1 MTSALYDEVVTATP
15 ARTLHLVRDTSPT
28 PTPTPTP
35 APAPEKLTRRVDV
48 APFGI
53 GIGSDPLVEGA
64 ARLLSVPVRHVYA
77 ALWRVGLIEIH
88 G

>member
-15 ARTLHLVRDTSPT
+15 ARTLHLVRDTSPI
-28 PTPTPTP
+28 PTP

>member
-15 ARTLHLVRDTSPT
+15 ARTLHLVRDTDTSPAVAA
-28 PTPTPTP
+28 
-35 APAPEKLTRRVDV
+35 APKKLARRVDV

-53 GIGSDPLVEGA
+53 GSDPMVDGA

-77 ALWRVGLIEIH
+77 ALWRVGLIEIR

>member
-15 ARTLHLVRDTSPT
+15 ARTLHLVRDTS
-28 PTPTPTP
+28 PTP

-77 ALWRVGLIEIH
+77 ALWRVGFIEIH

>member
-15 ARTLHLVRDTSPT
+15 ARTLHLVRDTS
-28 PTPTPTP
+28 PTPTP